1 MYAFLQAVFEF
12 HESTKV
18 LRSFYVGQQSLSS
31 IYLTSEYMF
40 ATAISSPGDGGVLLK
55 TSWGEFSSRAVVE
68 DSVEHFVTPMDVRVF
83 HRQELQNL
91 GEWQVCTVHLV
102 LLIKST
108 PFVPFH
114 YTLPYTIT

>member
-18 LRSFYVGQQSLSS
+18 LRSFYMGQQSLSS

-55 TSWGEFSSRAVVE
+55 TSWGEFNSGAVVE

-91 GEWQVCTVHLV
+91 GEWQVCAVHLV
-102 LLIKST
+102 LLW
-108 PFVPFH
+108 
-114 YTLPYTIT
+114 